1 MSMKLT
7 FLGAAQNVT
16 GSRYLLD
23 TGGRRLL
30 IDCGLYQERSLANRN
45 WDPFPIAPSD
55 IDAVLLTH
63 AHVDHCGYLPRLVR
77 DGFQGPVFGTF
88 PTGEIARLVL
98 MDSAKLQAE
107 DAAFKRKRH
116 EKENRMGP
124 YPEQALYGPADVE
137 ACCGRFQPVA
147 YGRTF
152 PIGDAIRATFFD
164 AGHILG
170 SASIRIE
177 AHNTSI
183 VFSGDIGRWN
193 RPILEDPDFC
203 PHARYVV
210 MESTYGNREH
220 EDTANIAD
228 QLAAVITEAH
238 KRGGNIVIPT
248 FAIERAQEVLYYI
261 NELLRADR
269 IPHIMVFVDSPM
281 AAGVTR
287 IFEKHNDLMDAD
299 MQRLVSRNESPFHFP
314 TLKMTQTVDDSKAIN
329 HISGTVA
336 IMAGAGMCTGG
347 RIKHHLA
354 NNISKPS
361 ATILFVGYQA
371 NGTLGRLILDGV
383 SPIRILGK
391 SYPVTARVAQI
402 PGFSAHADRRELLH
416 WLSRLATPPRHVF
429 VTHGEP
435 ESARSFADTVREVR
449 RFPAS
454 VPAYGES
461 VTLD

>member
-1 MSMKLT
+1 MKLT

-16 GSRYLLD
+16 GSRYLLE
-23 TGGRRLL
+23 TGGQRLL
-30 IDCGLYQERSLANRN
+30 IDCGLYQERALTTRN
-45 WDPFPIAPSD
+45 WDPFPVPPSS

-63 AHVDHCGYLPRLVR
+63 AHIDHCGYLPRLVR
-77 DGFQGPVFGTF
+77 DGFQGPVFATF

-116 EKENRMGP
+116 EKEKRKGP
-124 YPEQALYGPADVE
+124 YPERALYGPDDVE
-137 ACCGRFQPVA
+137 ACCSHFRPVS
-147 YGRTF
+147 YGQSF

-177 AHNTSI
+177 ADQSSI

-203 PHARYVV
+203 PPTRYVV
-210 MESTYGNREH
+210 MESTYGNRDH
-220 EDTANIAD
+220 EETGSIAD
-228 QLAAVITEAH
+228 HLAAVITDTH

-261 NELLRADR
+261 NELLLADR

-287 IFEKHNDLMDAD
+287 IFEKHRDLMDD
-299 MQRLVSRNESPFHFP
+299 EMQRLVSRNESPFHFP
-314 TLKMTQTVDDSKAIN
+314 TLKITQTVDDSKAIN

-371 NGTLGRLILDGV
+371 AGTLGRIILEGT
-383 SPIRILGK
+383 SPVRILGK
-391 SYPVTARVAQI
+391 SYPVAAKVAQI
-402 PGFSAHADRRELLH
+402 PGFSAHADRRELTQ
-416 WLSRLATPPRHVF
+416 WLSHLASPPRHVF

-435 ESARSFADTVREVR
+435 DSARGFADMIHKLRG
-449 RFPAS
+449 FPAS
-454 VPAYGES
+454 VPAYGDT